1 MKKILSKIGAG
12 FLGAVMTGASL
23 LVPVA
28 IADSTANT
36 LADYPAP
43 FITDG
48 GTDMLMVIGADASP
62 KDVLGAV
69 NIAVELGG
77 EPEGEPVPTGA
88 ATTAVTGGEEEEVA
102 LGEALNSV
110 WGSALDDSDLT
121 GFIDDEVEVND
132 TDYDVEETLSFTGDA
147 KIASSF
153 EDADFG
159 KDIALVT
166 EDEEAIKYK
175 YVFEDVLPFSE
186 VSENEPLEINFM
198 GEPLKIVGLTDD
210 TVKLSMA
217 QKETLL
223 EGESMTVGDYTVT
236 LDRVGASAVRV
247 AVTDGT
253 STQTETISGDSDEGE
268 VEFDRVGDFK
278 VDVVD
283 GTIFYIEGSSDNSAK
298 LELGEETTKTYDEGD
313 GIVPLGEPEN
323 SDDAAWVW
331 NIEDN
336 STHLTSL
343 TAEYNVQADDA
354 DEEVVLLGENL
365 VSPNEHFTVDL
376 DSATTEEYTGYTVS
390 FDDDL
395 DLTVEDDGDVENQK
409 AMVFESDLG
418 EGFDLAGTE
427 AKKVFLTMSHA
438 RDNTDVA
445 NVSVNY
451 QDKDNDNYL
460 EENLIVNESTIP
472 EVVGTSE
479 IDVPFNSLDLNFDLN
494 NEDTTIN
501 VTMDGTYSSDAD
513 GVVTDSTVDNVFLV
527 DKSGNEI
534 ALDVEYSSGDPV
546 QLGTSSEDAQGTDLS
561 YNSTVDD
568 DYDTKLGGKEN
579 DFRTEYGAIV
589 LDPEDNAGNDIV
601 ELSVPDEQVKVNVIV
616 SGPGTEVTTTEGDTV
631 TPKVE
636 PVRDNIARLDSD
648 TKVESDKLDNNL
660 ILVGGPCANDL
671 VASLAEDGKTLS
683 CDDWLDGTHEGEAR
697 IQLLEGAFTPGKVA
711 LVVAGLN
718 AKNTQ
723 AACSVLQQ
731 YNDYPLAGTGMKVTG
746 TGSPNVEELAET
758 AGNSEGNQTE

>member
-77 EPEGEPVPTGA
+77 EPEGEPVQTGA

-110 WGSALDDSDLT
+110 WSTPLDDSDLT

-166 EDEEAIKYK
+166 ENEEAIKYK
-175 YVFEDVLPFSE
+175 YEFGDVLPFSE
-186 VSENEPLEINFM
+186 VTSDEPLEINFM
-198 GEPLKIVGLTDD
+198 GEPLKITDLD
-210 TVKLSMA
+210 SSTIELSMA

-223 EGESMTVGDYTVT
+223 EGESITVGDYTVT

-253 STQTETISGDSDEGE
+253 STQTETISGESGDGV

-323 SDDAAWVW
+323 SDDATWVW
-331 NIEDN
+331 EIASDGSGN
-336 STHLTSL
+336 LTSL

-376 DSATTEEYTGYTVS
+376 DSATTENYEDYTVS

-395 DLTVEDDGDVENQK
+395 DLTVEEDDADVDSEK
-409 AMVFESDLG
+409 AMVFESNLE
-418 EGFDLAGTE
+418 EGYDLAGTE
-427 AKKVFLTMSHA
+427 AKKVFLTMAHA
-438 RDNTDVA
+438 RDTTEKA
-445 NVSVNY
+445 TVSVYY
-451 QDKDNDNYL
+451 QDRDNDNYFKN
-460 EENLIVNESTIP
+460 NLTIESG
-472 EVVGTSE
+472 GTH
-479 IDVPFNSLDLNFDLN
+479 DLNFDLN
-494 NEDTTIN
+494 NEDTAMN
-501 VTMDGTYSSDAD
+501 VKMNSTFNSTGDEG
-513 GVVTDSTVDNVFLV
+513 STVDDVFLE
-527 DKSGNEI
+527 DGLGNNVT
-534 ALDVEYSSGDPV
+534 LDIGYDNGDPVKLGSSSGDA
-546 QLGTSSEDAQGTDLS
+546 SGTDLS
-561 YNSTVDD
+561 YDSTN
-568 DYDTKLGGKEN
+568 YDINLGGEEN
-579 DFRTEYGAIV
+579 DFRTEYGTIV
-589 LDPEDNAGNDIV
+589 LDPEGNADSDVV

-746 TGSPNVEELAET
+746 TGSPSVEELAET
-758 AGNSEGNQTE
+758 AETSEGNQTE

>member
-102 LGEALNSV
+102 LGEALNVTWSTP
-110 WGSALDDSDLT
+110 LDDSDLT

-132 TDYDVEETLSFTGDA
+132 IDYDVEETLSFTGDA

-159 KDIALVT
+159 KDIALIT
-166 EDEEAIKYK
+166 KDEEAIKYK
-175 YVFEDVLPFSE
+175 YKFEDVLPFSE
-186 VSENEPLEINFM
+186 VTSDEPLEITFM
-198 GEPLKIVGLTDD
+198 GEPLKITDLD
-210 TVKLSMA
+210 SSNIELSMA

-223 EGESMTVGDYTVT
+223 EGESITVGDYTVT

-253 STQTETISGDSDEGE
+253 STQTETISGESDDGE

-343 TAEYNVQADDA
+343 TAEYNVQADDV
-354 DEEVVLLGENL
+354 DEDVVLLGENL

-376 DSATTEEYTGYTVS
+376 DSATTENYEDYTVS

-395 DLTVEDDGDVENQK
+395 DLTVEEDDADVDSEK
-409 AMVFESDLG
+409 AMVFESNLE
-418 EGFDLAGTE
+418 EGYDLAGTE
-427 AKKVFLTMSHA
+427 AKKVFLIVNNQDDTG
-438 RDNTDVA
+438 TET
-445 NVSVNY
+445 NVSVYY
-451 QDKDNDNYL
+451 QDRDNDNYL
-460 EENLIVNESTIP
+460 KEDISITNETAFPVDLGIDLENEDT
-472 EVVGTSE
+472 E
-479 IDVPFNSLDLNFDLN
+479 IDVKMNGTASNA
-494 NEDTTIN
+494 T
-501 VTMDGTYSSDAD
+501 DGE
-513 GVVTDSTVDNVFLV
+513 VDDVFLV
-527 DKSGNEI
+527 DGLSNEI
-534 ALDVEYSSGDPV
+534 ALDVEYDSGNPV
-546 QLGTSSEDAQGTDLS
+546 QLGTSPEDAEGTDLS
-561 YNSTVDD
+561 YDGTN
-568 DYDTKLGGKEN
+568 LGGKEN

-589 LDPEDNAGNDIV
+589 LDPEGNADSDVV
-601 ELSVPDEQVKVNVIV
+601 ELSVPEEQVKVNVIV

-746 TGSPNVEELAET
+746 TGSPSVEELAET
-758 AGNSEGNQTE
+758 AETSEGNQTE